1 MPNTEIG
8 KKPEASA
15 EGMLFDHYEVEKTLG
30 RGAMGVVYLAKDLRI
45 GRRVALKTVP
55 RFNQSFDSERDER
68 DFLER
73 FRREAELCGSL
84 IHRNIITLYEVGWE
98 GRRISYLAMEYVDGE
113 SLLSMIAREGRLE
126 PDAAFKITDDILNG
140 LAWAHA
146 RHVIHRDIKPANIL
160 ISVDGEAK
168 IADFGVARYARSAG
182 RTLTDVGQLIG
193 TPYYMAPELISGKSV
208 QSQSDLF
215 SVGVVLFE
223 MLTGKKPFEGPD
235 LMDVLY
241 NVVNTPAPD
250 VQSFRPDLPRW
261 VSGFVRRL
269 IAKNPADRFFSA
281 EAAMKELRRLM
292 GVSPAA
298 SNPLLQAGRTIPVVS
313 NLTPEETPTTPI
325 TLDYASRQRLVPL
338 NRTVPT
344 ALGLTVI
351 LTVIGVFGIAVG
363 LIQRE
368 MRKVEATE
376 VVLPADLEAREA
388 MLREANILLE
398 SGRYEDSLIRF
409 RAYLTEYPFSRAA
422 MAGEQQALGALRAIE
437 EQQAAEQAEKERQW
451 EELQRQRELQ
461 RRAQRPQ
468 TRIPTPEPIVETE
481 PAGEVI
487 DVAAEAEEAGAAH
500 TENAAPERK
509 SFWNRIFKRPTPPPP
524 PPNGLGQ

>member
-1 MPNTEIG
+1 MGNIESERR
-8 KKPEASA
+8 PERSV

-55 RFNQSFDSERDER
+55 RFNQAFDSDRDEQ

-160 ISVDGEAK
+160 ISIHGEAK

-193 TPYYMAPELISGKSV
+193 TPYYMAPELIAGKSV

-250 VQSFRPDLPRW
+250 VQSLRPDVPRW

-269 IAKNPADRFFSA
+269 IAKNPADRFLSA

-344 ALGLTVI
+344 VLGLTVI
-351 LTVIGVFGIAVG
+351 LIVIGVFGIAVG

-368 MRKVEATE
+368 MRKVETNE
-376 VVLPADLEAREA
+376 VVLPIDHEAREA

-398 SGRYEDSLIRF
+398 AGRYEDSLVRF
-409 RAYLTEYPFSRAA
+409 RAYLTEYPFSETAR
-422 MAGEQQALGALRAIE
+422 AGEQQALGALRAIE
-437 EQQAAEQAEKERQW
+437 EQLAAEQAEKERKWQ
-451 EELQRQRELQ
+451 ELQRQRATQ
-461 RRAQRPQ
+461 RRANRPQ
-468 TRIPTPEPIVETE
+468 TRITPPEPVAEVE

-487 DVAAEAEEAGAAH
+487 DVAAEAGAEAA
-500 TENAAPERK
+500 TETAEPPRK
-509 SFWNRIFKRPTPPPP
+509 SFWSRIFKRPTPPPP
-524 PPNGLGQ
+524 DGNGQ

>member
-1 MPNTEIG
+1 MNQPAMPEVDKEDNPA
-8 KKPEASA
+8 KSA

-30 RGAMGVVYLAKDLRI
+30 RGAMGVVYLARDLRI
-45 GRRVALKTVP
+45 GRRVALKTTP
-55 RFNQSFDSERDER
+55 RMSQNFESEQHEL

-98 GRRISYLAMEYVDGE
+98 GRRINYLAMEYVDGE
-113 SLLSMIAREGRLE
+113 SLLSMIAREGRLSA
-126 PDAAFKITDDILNG
+126 DAAFKITDDVLNG

-160 ISVDGEAK
+160 ISIDGEAK

-193 TPYYMAPELISGKSV
+193 TPYYMAPELIAGKSV

-241 NVVNTPAPD
+241 NVVNTTPPD
-250 VQSFRPDLPRW
+250 IQTFRPDLPRW

-269 IAKNPADRFFSA
+269 IAKNPADRFASA

-298 SNPLLQAGRTIPVVS
+298 SNPLLQSGRTIPVVS

-325 TLDYASRQRLVPL
+325 TLDYASRKSLVPL

-351 LTVIGVFGIAVG
+351 LLVVGVFAIAVG

-368 MRKVEATE
+368 VKRVEASE
-376 VVLPADLEAREA
+376 IVVPIDQEGREA

-398 SGRYEDSLIRF
+398 AGQYEASLARF
-409 RAYLTEYPFSRAA
+409 QAYLAEYPFSEVARTGEERAL
-422 MAGEQQALGALRAIE
+422 EALRAIQE
-437 EQQAAEQAEKERQW
+437 EEAVEQAEKERRW
-451 EELQRQRELQ
+451 RELQRQRE
-461 RRAQRPQ
+461 AQRKANSP
-468 TRIPTPEPIVETE
+468 RAGIAPVEAPS
-481 PAGEVI
+481 PAERTGEI
-487 DVAAEAEEAGAAH
+487 IEVAANSEASAEAVV
-500 TENAAPERK
+500 PPKK
-509 SFWNRIFKRPTPPPP
+509 SFWSRIFKRPTPPSS
-524 PPNGLGQ
+524 NGLGQ